1 MRKRLYFIL
10 LLAGLFW
17 LTPGLLADWSTA
29 KRLTWTPGESHL
41 PAIAIDSGNAIHVV
55 WYDNTPN
62 NYEIYYKHSTNG
74 GTAWS
79 VTKRLAWTSGLS
91 SAPALAVDSGD
102 VIHVVWQDNIS
113 GNYEI
118 YYKRSEDGGASWSAT
133 KRLTWTPQGSHLPVI
148 AIDSGDTIH
157 VVWSD
162 DTPGNADIYYKSSVD
177 GGETW
182 SASKRLTWTSGKS
195 SSPAMAIGAGDDIH
209 IVWDDDTPEY
219 GDIYYKG
226 STDGGSTWSATKR
239 ITWTS
244 DKTHSPAIAMD
255 SSGTIHVI
263 WEDSTPGNLEIYYKR
278 SADGGSTWSPLQRI
292 TWTSGSSSWPAIAID
307 SNDTIHVVWYDD
319 SLVNLDIYYK
329 KCTDGGTTW
338 GTSQRMTWTP
348 GESHNPALAID
359 STNTIHV
366 VWYDFTP
373 FNYEIY
379 YKNGN

>member
-1 MRKRLYFIL
+1 MRKKLYFIL

-17 LTPGLLADWSTA
+17 LTPSLLADWSTA

-41 PAIAIDSGNAIHVV
+41 PAIAMDSSNVIHVV
-55 WYDNTPN
+55 WYDNTPG
-62 NYEIYYKHSTNG
+62 NYEIYYKHSANG
-74 GTAWS
+74 GTTWS
-79 VTKRLAWTSGLS
+79 VAKRLTWTSGLS

-102 VIHVVWQDNIS
+102 VIHVVWQDNTP

-118 YYKRSEDGGASWSAT
+118 YYKRSEDGGTTWSAS
-133 KRLTWTPQGSHLPVI
+133 KRLTWTSQGSHLPVI
-148 AIDSGDTIH
+148 GIDSGDTIH

-177 GGETW
+177 GGTTW

-209 IVWDDDTPEY
+209 IVWDDNTPEY

-292 TWTSGSSSWPAIAID
+292 TWTSGSSSRPAIAID
-307 SNDTIHVVWYDD
+307 SSETIHVVWYDD
-319 SLVNLDIYYK
+319 SSSNLDIYYK
-329 KCTDGGTTW
+329 RCTDGGTTW
-338 GTSQRMTWTP
+338 GASQRITWTP
-348 GESHNPALAID
+348 GESHNPDVAVD
-359 STNTIHV
+359 STDTIHV